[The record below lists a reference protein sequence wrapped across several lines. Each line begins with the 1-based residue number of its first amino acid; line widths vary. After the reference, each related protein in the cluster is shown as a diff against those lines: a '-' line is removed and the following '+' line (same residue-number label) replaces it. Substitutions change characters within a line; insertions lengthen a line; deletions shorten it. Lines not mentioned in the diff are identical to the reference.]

1 MSFDVLDLGRMGY
14 EAAWELQVQLAEQ
27 VREGSK
33 PDTLVLVEHDPVLTL
48 GASFHEE
55 NLLLS
60 REQYALRGIEVV
72 RTDRGGDVT
81 YHGPGQLVAYP
92 VFSVERAV
100 GRDLHRWMRLLEE
113 AAIQA
118 AAAFGVVAGRF
129 PPHTGVWVEHRKV
142 CAIGVKVKKWV
153 NLHGLALNCDNDLA
167 PFSLIVPCGI
177 REHPVTSLSLEA
189 GRPIGVAE
197 AAGPLI
203 EGFAKALQLNART
216 PA

>member
-1 MSFDVLDLGRMGY
+1 MSFDVLDLGRKGY
-14 EAAWELQVQLAEQ
+14 REAWQVQIELAEQ
-27 VREGSK
+27 VRDGR
-33 PDTLVLVEHDPVLTL
+33 PDTLILVEHDPVLSL

-60 REQYALRGIEVV
+60 PEQYAERGIEVV

-113 AAIQA
+113 AVIKAVGS
-118 AAAFGVVAGRF
+118 FGVAAGRF
-129 PPHTGVWVEHRKV
+129 PPHTGVWVEHRKL

-153 NLHGLALNCDNDLA
+153 NLHGLALNCDNDLS

-177 REHPVTSLSLEA
+177 REHPVTNLSREA
-189 GRPIGVAE
+189 GRHVSLDDAKS
-197 AAGPLI
+197 PLV
-203 EGFAKALQLNART
+203 EGFAEALRLSPRA